1 MWGLFLGA
9 KPLEI
14 LQVLGGELF
23 RSSRMGLGLCTRG
36 RKVKRSIATVD
47 KEAGELSML
56 VTCLDTMGLQA

>member
-1 MWGLFLGA
+1 MWGPFIGVNPLG
-9 KPLEI
+9 I

-23 RSSRMGLGLCTRG
+23 RSSGMGLGLCTRG

-47 KEAGELSML
+47 KEASELSVL